1 LFNYSDTKLQHS
13 IHMIVRLR
21 KNFTNGL
28 KNELGAGHFSRVHNL
43 ERWEAKL
50 VGISKKEIE
59 GAFYAT
65 LMRCMSHIVPL
76 VFLQIFKARSSQW
89 PSGTCPN
96 LWNRMQKI
104 HLLVFFCW
112 TIFLFNY
119 LCRKYGV

>member
-1 LFNYSDTKLQHS
+1 
-13 IHMIVRLR
+13 MIVRLR

-89 PSGTCPN
+89 PWGHARISEIECKKSIY
-96 LWNRMQKI
+96 LSSFVE
-104 HLLVFFCW
+104 LSS
-112 TIFLFNY
+112 FLIISAEST
-119 LCRKYGV
+119 VW